1 MSAQVL
7 LPLLIIPA
15 FMMVLTGCYK
25 MDVVPKDRINSD
37 SFWSTPS
44 QARQGI
50 VACYAALNQEETY
63 RKFFGMDCLSDIGL
77 GYDNAGYTEI
87 SNGSW
92 TPRTGYV
99 TTRWSN
105 SYEGISRANN
115 VIRNI
120 SASNLDLNLKNQIIG
135 EAKFLRA
142 LFYNF
147 LLTHFG
153 GVPLYD
159 ESTDYD
165 REYMD
170 LKKPRATA
178 EATREFILKD
188 LADAIGILPVKWPA
202 AEYGRATK
210 GAAYALRGK
219 AYLYNRQFDLASKD
233 FEEIVL
239 DRNAQGYGYQL
250 YPDYAGLFLPGGD
263 ESSEMIFAI
272 QTFSEV
278 GFALGMPYAHFMGS
292 NATLGT
298 SWNNVMPSVS
308 LVDSYETKEGKP
320 FNWDNYI
327 PGYNASKTVRE
338 ETMKATLSADFKTV
352 AAYPKN
358 KDKLL
363 AMYEDR
369 DPRMKQTII
378 LPYTNYLGFIGNQP
392 KMTEFVYNPNVAT
405 VNGFIVINRYKSSYL
420 YLFRK
425 FVPEGDMG
433 GKLPPGNRAHVP
445 INFPIIRYADVL
457 LMLAESYNELGNFND
472 AVKYINMV
480 RQRPSTNLPAL
491 NSGPIWLEARSKE
504 QIFNRIKQERAV
516 EFPAEGHRYYDII
529 RWRIAEQLMNKDVS
543 DALDN
548 KIYTVKFE
556 PRHYLWPIPGVEMD
570 RNPNLVQK
578 PGLVSTGNNKNKPL
592 V

>member
-1 MSAQVL
+1 MKKNIYLLAILLGLSAVL
-7 LPLLIIPA
+7 P
-15 FMMVLTGCYK
+15 GCYK
-25 MDVVPKDRINSD
+25 LDVAPQDKLNTDL
-37 SFWSTPS
+37 FWKTPA

-50 VACYAALNQEETY
+50 AAVYAALNLSQTY
-63 RKFFGMDCLSDIGL
+63 NKFFGMDCLSDIGI
-77 GYDNAGYTEI
+77 GYDDAGYGEI

-92 TPRTGYV
+92 SSRTGYV
-99 TTRWSN
+99 TDRWSN
-105 SYEGISRANN
+105 SYEGVARANKA
-115 VIRNI
+115 IRSI
-120 SASNLDLNLKNQIIG
+120 AASSLDDALKSQITA

-147 LLTHFG
+147 LLTHFD

-159 ESTDYD
+159 ETTDYD
-165 REYMD
+165 KDYMD

-178 EATREFILKD
+178 QETRNFILKD
-188 LADAIGILPVKWPA
+188 LTDAINVLPAKQAPA
-202 AEYGRATK
+202 ENGRATK

-219 AYLYNRQFDLASKD
+219 VYLYNKQYDLAAKD

-239 DRNAQGYGYQL
+239 DPSGKGYGYQL

-272 QTFSEV
+272 QTYSEV
-278 GFALGMPYAHFMGS
+278 GFLAGMPYAHYMGS

-298 SWNNVMPSVS
+298 SWNNVMPSVE
-308 LVDSYETKEGKP
+308 LVDSYETKDGHP

-327 PGYNASKTVRE
+327 PGYNGSNTVRE
-338 ETMKATLSADFKTV
+338 ETLKATLSADFKTV

-358 KDKLL
+358 KAKLL

-378 LPYTNYLGFIGNQP
+378 LPYTNYLGFIGNAN

-405 VNGFIVINRYKSSYL
+405 VNGFIVINRYKSNYL

-433 GKLPPGNRAHVP
+433 GKLPPNNRDHVP

-457 LMLAESYNELGNFND
+457 LMLAECYNEAGNVND

-480 RQRPSTNLPAL
+480 RKRPSTNMPGI
-491 NSGPIWLEARSKE
+491 NSGPAWLEARDHDAVFK
-504 QIFNRIKQERAV
+504 RIMQERAV
-516 EFPAEGHRYYDII
+516 EFPAEGLRYYDLI
-529 RWRIAEQLMNKDVS
+529 RWKLAKGLMNKDVK
-543 DALDN
+543 DALGN
-548 KIYTVKFE
+548 KLYTAKFE
-556 PRHYLWPIPGVEMD
+556 DRHYLWPIPGVERD
-570 RNPNLVQK
+570 RNPSLVPNL
-578 PGLVSTGNNKNKPL
+578 GW
-592 V
+592 

>member
-1 MSAQVL
+1 MKKNIYILAVLFVLSSAVL
-7 LPLLIIPA
+7 P
-15 FMMVLTGCYK
+15 GCYK
-25 MDVVPKDRINSD
+25 LDVAPQDKLNTDL
-37 SFWSTPS
+37 FWKTPA
-44 QARQGI
+44 QARQAI
-50 VACYAALNQEETY
+50 AAVYAALNLGETY
-63 RKFFGMDCLSDIGL
+63 NKFFGMDCLSDIGI
-77 GYDNAGYTEI
+77 GYDGAGYTEI

-92 TPRTGYV
+92 TSRTGYV
-99 TTRWSN
+99 TDRWSH
-105 SYEGISRANN
+105 SYEGVSRANK
-115 VIRNI
+115 VMRNI
-120 SASNLDLNLKNQIIG
+120 AASSLDDALKSQITA

-159 ESTDYD
+159 ETTDYD
-165 REYMD
+165 KDYMN

-178 EATREFILKD
+178 QETRDFILKD
-188 LADAIGILPVKWPA
+188 LTDAISILPAKQAPA
-202 AEYGRATK
+202 ENGRATK

-219 AYLYNRQFDLASKD
+219 VYLYNKQYDLAAKD

-239 DRNAQGYGYQL
+239 DPTGKGYGYQL

-272 QTFSEV
+272 QTYSEV
-278 GFALGMPYAHFMGS
+278 GFLAGMPYAHYMGS

-298 SWNNVMPSVS
+298 SWNNVMPSVE
-308 LVDSYETKEGKP
+308 LVDSYETKDGHP

-327 PGYNASKTVRE
+327 PGYNGSKTVRE
-338 ETMKATLSADFKTV
+338 ETLKATLSADFKTV

-358 KDKLL
+358 KSQLL

-378 LPYTNYLGFIGNQP
+378 LPYTNYLGFIGNVN

-405 VNGFIVINRYKSSYL
+405 VNGFIVINRYKSNYL

-433 GKLPPGNRAHVP
+433 GKLPPNNRDHVP
-445 INFPIIRYADVL
+445 INFPVIRYADVL
-457 LMLAESYNELGNFND
+457 LMLAECYNEAGNVND

-480 RQRPSTNLPAL
+480 RKRPSTNMPGI
-491 NSGPIWLEARSKE
+491 NSGPAWLEARDHDAVFK
-504 QIFNRIKQERAV
+504 RIMHERAV
-516 EFPAEGHRYYDII
+516 EFPAEGLRYYDLI
-529 RWRIAEQLMNKDVS
+529 RWKLAKGLMNKDVK

-548 KIYTVKFE
+548 KIYTAKFE
-556 PRHYLWPIPGVEMD
+556 DKHYLWPIPGVETD
-570 RNPNLVQK
+570 RNPSLTPNW
-578 PGLVSTGNNKNKPL
+578 
-592 V
+592 